1 MTLTEK
7 KEKTSDF
14 GGRTTL
20 TLRLS
25 IHHVY
30 ESQGGNVVV
39 ATVPG
44 VRSGPRFNSVDRI
57 ECLCVYVHVCLW
69 ISTRTILGR
78 NRTSISMGYGGVLFK
93 QINLSLMRL
102 SAAATAI
109 VAMGFALITC
119 EGWRCVSA
127 KGRNYYYYVS
137 GLWKVIVRP
146 SQV

>member
-1 MTLTEK
+1 M
-7 KEKTSDF
+7 
-14 GGRTTL
+14 

-25 IHHVY
+25 VHHVY

-57 ECLCVYVHVCLW
+57 ECLCVYVRVCPW

-102 SAAATAI
+102 SAAATAASTAI

-119 EGWRCVSA
+119 EGWRCVSV
-127 KGRNYYYYVS
+127 KGGNYYYYVS